1 MAGAVGWGLGR
12 ATLSNRAALIA
23 SVAAPTGLAERAA
36 LYAAAEFLVFAQLA
50 WTP

>member
-23 SVAAPTGLAERAA
+23 SVAERAA